1 MFAENNGEMVTEW
14 RSRGRGLNVSARS
27 RSRRLSEADTEPRL
41 GVGGNLC
48 CNVASI
54 NSSAP
59 MRRYLTLVDLQKQ
72 HAFCFAVLLS
82 GLVSIKASS
91 SGWKEE
97 IGEGVLFW
105 HSHNGVLAGWSDNFV
120 SKSSIQASRVSWAML
135 GHCTDLFFAAV
146 RSKHCLS

>member
-146 RSKHCLS
+146 RVNTA